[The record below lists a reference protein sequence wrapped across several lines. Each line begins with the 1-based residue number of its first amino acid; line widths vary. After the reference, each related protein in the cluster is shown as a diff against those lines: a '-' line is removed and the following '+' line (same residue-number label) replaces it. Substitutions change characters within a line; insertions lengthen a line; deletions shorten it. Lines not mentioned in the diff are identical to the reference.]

1 MLLDAAGDR
10 VLRSL
15 SESINI
21 MSEMEAQGHQYRSS
35 HEQILFRFKS
45 PPN

>member
-10 VLRSL
+10 VPLSL
-15 SESINI
+15 SESTNI
-21 MSEMEAQGHQYRSS
+21 MSEMEAKGHQYRSS
-35 HEQILFRFKS
+35 HEKILFRFKS